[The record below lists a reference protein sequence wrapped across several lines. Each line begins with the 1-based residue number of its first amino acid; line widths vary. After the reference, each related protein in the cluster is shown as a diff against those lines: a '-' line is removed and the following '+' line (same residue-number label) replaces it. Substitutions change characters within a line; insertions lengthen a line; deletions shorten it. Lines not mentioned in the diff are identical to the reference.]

1 MIDKTG
7 KVAWLKIESNY
18 RERPTNAGNSCRARC
33 LSEVRRSSASPTLK
47 GDVLVSKPKFIP
59 LTGYQEYPP
68 DEMKQRAI
76 SFYEQMR
83 RRRTVRQ
90 FSDRP
95 VDRKII
101 EQCVLA
107 AATAPSGANLQ
118 PWHFVVV
125 SDPSVKRQIRIAAE
139 EEEKEFYT
147 RRAPKEWL
155 AALAP
160 LGTDEHKEFLETA
173 PYLIAI
179 FVERYGKLPT
189 GEPVKH
195 YYPKESVGLA
205 SGLLINGHSPGGP
218 GLAHAYA
225 QPHEVFERDPWKT
238 RERVSFSLVGRRLS
252 MPQTQLCLT
261 SSGKTLKTCVRLC
274 RRGGTESRVCASSD
288 SGNVYRHECHGVVAE
303 DVDDLHGDGVAAGL
317 GVGVGA
323 VVNSRSRFWR
333 VRKLCHSFSK
343 M

>member
-1 MIDKTG
+1 M
-7 KVAWLKIESNY
+7 
-18 RERPTNAGNSCRARC
+18 
-33 LSEVRRSSASPTLK
+33 
-47 GDVLVSKPKFIP
+47 SKPKLIP

-83 RRRTVRQ
+83 RRRSVRQ

-95 VDRKII
+95 VEREII

-125 SDPSVKRQIRIAAE
+125 SDPSVKRQIRTAAE

-179 FVERYGKLPT
+179 FVERYGKLPK

-205 SGLLINGHSPGGP
+205 SGLLINAIHQVGLVSLTHTPSPMKFLNEILGRPENESPFLLLVVGYP
-218 GLAHAYA
+218 AADA
-225 QPHEVFERDPWKT
+225 IVPDIKRK
-238 RERVSFSLVGRRLS
+238 SF
-252 MPQTQLCLT
+252 
-261 SSGKTLKTCVRLC
+261 
-274 RRGGTESRVCASSD
+274 
-288 SGNVYRHECHGVVAE
+288 E
-303 DVDDLHGDGVAAGL
+303 DVCTFV
-317 GVGVGA
+317 
-323 VVNSRSRFWR
+323 
-333 VRKLCHSFSK
+333 
-343 M
+343 